1 MLAALILAAGFSS
14 RMKAFKPLLPLPF
27 THGTMNPV
35 QALCA
40 LYHAAGVDTIIVV
53 SGHRAA
59 EVETCAHACGAR
71 TVRNPRPEDGM
82 FSSVCAGL
90 DDLGGEPHSH
100 LFVHPVDVPL
110 VRQSTVRALMK
121 AAQDTP
127 EKVLIPCY
135 AGEEG
140 HPPLFPRIFLPMVRQ
155 WSGEQGLHG
164 ALQTL
169 PRRAVA
175 MADDTILFDM
185 DTDSAYQEA
194 CQRARRL
201 DIL

>member
-14 RMKAFKPLLPLPF
+14 RMGAFKPLLPLPF
-27 THGTMNPV
+27 AHGTLNPV

-40 LYHAAGVDTIIVV
+40 LYHTAGVDTIIVV

-59 EVETCAHACGAR
+59 EVEACAHACNAR
-71 TVRNPRPEDGM
+71 TVRNRRPEDGM

-90 DDLGGEPHSH
+90 DSLAEVTCSH

-110 VRQSTVRALMK
+110 VRHSTVRALLK
-121 AAQDTP
+121 AAQETP
-127 EKVLIPCY
+127 EKVLIPSY

-140 HPPLFPRIFLPMVRQ
+140 HPPLFPSIFLPVVRQ

-169 PRRAVA
+169 PRMTVA
-175 MADDTILFDM
+175 LADDTILFDM

-194 CQRARRL
+194 CLKAHNMH
-201 DIL
+201 IS